1 MVWVFFN
8 EKRQETQGNI
18 MVWMFFDGKK
28 TGNSRKYNGLGVFE
42 WEPKTLRAAKVAND
56 VAARPQYQQQ
66 HQTLI
71 FPWVPCLF
79 YKKTRL

>member
-28 TGNSRKYNGLGVFE
+28 TGNSRKYNGLGVFLME
-42 WEPKTLRAAKVAND
+42 KGQETQGNIMVWVFLD
-56 VAARPQYQQQ
+56 VFVSWAVC
-66 HQTLI
+66 TM
-71 FPWVPCLF
+71 FF
-79 YKKTRL
+79 FS